1 MPEIISSPGGGRLC
15 ACRYQENLSTPSWSE
30 AYPSMAKILTI
41 IIDRNPKPC
50 LLAVWVNTTSSY
62 FIPKSVNRMS
72 KSIYTPITN
81 YWFCDQNIMP
91 ENTKSITKQQMARH
105 SKYRDGIFGTTT
117 IWKVE
122 NDNFES
128 IRFYYQMLLQN
139 VRVCTSHSYSERG
152 PPLTKENK
160 YQKWFLLQ
168 ITTKVFSFPFKLFL
182 CWLRKTF
189 LRGRQRSWQEV

>member
-1 MPEIISSPGGGRLC
+1 
-15 ACRYQENLSTPSWSE
+15 
-30 AYPSMAKILTI
+30 MAKILTI

-62 FIPKSVNRMS
+62 FIPKNVNRMS

-117 IWKVE
+117 I
-122 NDNFES
+122 
-128 IRFYYQMLLQN
+128 
-139 VRVCTSHSYSERG
+139 
-152 PPLTKENK
+152 
-160 YQKWFLLQ
+160 
-168 ITTKVFSFPFKLFL
+168 
-182 CWLRKTF
+182 
-189 LRGRQRSWQEV
+189 